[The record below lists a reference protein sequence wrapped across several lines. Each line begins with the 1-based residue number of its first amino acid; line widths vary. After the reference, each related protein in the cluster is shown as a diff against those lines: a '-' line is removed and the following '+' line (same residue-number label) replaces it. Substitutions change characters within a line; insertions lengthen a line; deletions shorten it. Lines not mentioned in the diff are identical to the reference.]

1 MKRLTGT
8 DWEMQKREY
17 TKNHVETNSKN
28 RDWFDSDSLWFGKI
42 DVTFFLAYSLVLE
55 MSFFLDT
62 EK

>member
-1 MKRLTGT
+1 
-8 DWEMQKREY
+8 MQKREY